1 MSEFLA
7 RGAMGQILEGQTA
20 IVTGAGS
27 ADGIGFAIARRL
39 LRDGPQIAI
48 TSTTER
54 IHERARE
61 LDASSKNE
69 EAGVAD
75 LTEEGGALPIGD
87 MGMNR
92 KGRTDVLVNN
102 AGLAQTARPG
112 EGKTLRE
119 SAY

>member
-7 RGAMGQILEGQTA
+7 RGAMGEILEGQTA

-39 LRDGPQIAI
+39 LRDGAQIAI

-61 LDASSKNE
+61 LDASGKNVVAAFAGLTPAGGGASGAPNGGNE
-69 EAGVAD
+69 SAPLRAPVQKQGGAGV
-75 LTEEGGALPIGD
+75 G
-87 MGMNR
+87 
-92 KGRTDVLVNN
+92 
-102 AGLAQTARPG
+102 
-112 EGKTLRE
+112 
-119 SAY
+119 

>member
-39 LRDGPQIAI
+39 LRDGAQIAI

-61 LDASSKNE
+61 LDASGKNVVAVVVGL
-69 EAGVAD
+69 AG
-75 LTEEGGALPIGD
+75 EGGGGREVPTV
-87 MGMNR
+87 R
-92 KGRTDVLVNN
+92 KPSRPARALVNTP
-102 AGLAQTARPG
+102 AMARTASP
-112 EGKTLRE
+112 
-119 SAY
+119 AP

>member
-39 LRDGPQIAI
+39 LRDGAQIAI

-54 IHERARE
+54 IHERARW
-61 LDASSKNE
+61 
-69 EAGVAD
+69 
-75 LTEEGGALPIGD
+75 
-87 MGMNR
+87 
-92 KGRTDVLVNN
+92 
-102 AGLAQTARPG
+102 
-112 EGKTLRE
+112 
-119 SAY
+119 

>member
-39 LRDGPQIAI
+39 LRDGAHIAI

-61 LDASSKNE
+61 LDESGKNVV
-69 EAGVAD
+69 AIVAD
-75 LTEEGGALPIGD
+75 LTEEGGALRIVEMAMERRGGVDLP
-87 MGMNR
+87 
-92 KGRTDVLVNN
+92 V
-102 AGLAQTARPG
+102 
-112 EGKTLRE
+112 
-119 SAY
+119 

>member
-39 LRDGPQIAI
+39 LRDGAQIAI

-61 LDASSKNE
+61 LDASGKNVVAGF
-69 EAGVAD
+69 AGVIHGRGGGRGGGNGGERRGPGGVAGAKMR
-75 LTEEGGALPIGD
+75 GGA
-87 MGMNR
+87 
-92 KGRTDVLVNN
+92 KG
-102 AGLAQTARPG
+102 GPAR
-112 EGKTLRE
+112 
-119 SAY
+119 AA

>member
-39 LRDGPQIAI
+39 LRDGAQIAI

-61 LDASSKNE
+61 LDASGKNVVAAVE
-69 EAGVAD
+69 DLSAAG
-75 LTEEGGALPIGD
+75 
-87 MGMNR
+87 
-92 KGRTDVLVNN
+92 
-102 AGLAQTARPG
+102 G
-112 EGKTLRE
+112 EGRRGGIWLERRGRGGGRADE
-119 SAY
+119 

>member
-7 RGAMGQILEGQTA
+7 RGAMGEILEGQTA

-39 LRDGPQIAI
+39 LRDGAQIAI

-61 LDASSKNE
+61 LDASGKNAV
-69 EAGVAD
+69 AGVVVVHPGRRAHREVP
-75 LTEEGGALPIGD
+75 LRNERSRRYRPRVRKQARGA
-87 MGMNR
+87 
-92 KGRTDVLVNN
+92 
-102 AGLAQTARPG
+102 AGPPAHG
-112 EGKTLRE
+112 
-119 SAY
+119 

>member
-39 LRDGPQIAI
+39 LRDGAQIAI

-61 LDASSKNE
+61 LDASGKNVV
-69 EAGVAD
+69 AGVA
-75 LTEEGGALPIGD
+75 
-87 MGMNR
+87 
-92 KGRTDVLVNN
+92 
-102 AGLAQTARPG
+102 GLYAERG
-112 EGKTLRE
+112 EGPSVCKEVKRGGRAEALAEETV
-119 SAY
+119 

>member
-39 LRDGPQIAI
+39 LRDGAQIAI

-61 LDASSKNE
+61 LDASGKNVV
-69 EAGVAD
+69 AGVAGLD
-75 LTEEGGALPIGD
+75 QGSGGA
-87 MGMNR
+87 R
-92 KGRTDVLVNN
+92 
-102 AGLAQTARPG
+102 GLAKGMKG
-112 EGKTLRE
+112 EGTGGRLGEKTRRGGTRRP
-119 SAY
+119 

>member
-39 LRDGPQIAI
+39 LRDGAQIAI

-61 LDASSKNE
+61 LDASSKNVV
-69 EAGVAD
+69 AGVAD
-75 LTEEGGALPIGD
+75 LTLGGWAPRILGFVVQRSRRI
-87 MGMNR
+87 
-92 KGRTDVLVNN
+92 DVHVNH
-102 AGLAQTARPG
+102 
-112 EGKTLRE
+112 
-119 SAY
+119 

>member
-1 MSEFLA
+1 MLGRRGQARLECYWMSEFLA

-39 LRDGPQIAI
+39 LRDGAQIAI

-61 LDASSKNE
+61 LDASGKNVVAVVSGSTPE
-69 EAGVAD
+69 RGGV
-75 LTEEGGALPIGD
+75 
-87 MGMNR
+87 R
-92 KGRTDVLVNN
+92 DVAKVM
-102 AGLAQTARPG
+102 
-112 EGKTLRE
+112 
-119 SAY
+119 

>member
-39 LRDGPQIAI
+39 LRDGAQIAI

-61 LDASSKNE
+61 LDASGKNV
-69 EAGVAD
+69 VAVVGGIRQ
-75 LTEEGGALPIGD
+75 EGGGARLG
-87 MGMNR
+87 G
-92 KGRTDVLVNN
+92 KAV
-102 AGLAQTARPG
+102 AGGGARPQPAG
-112 EGKTLRE
+112 HARRARDAGPGQ
-119 SAY
+119 

>member
-39 LRDGPQIAI
+39 LRDGAQIAI

-61 LDASSKNE
+61 LDASGKNVVAAVGGLSQGSGGGRVLGKGGGRE
-69 EAGVAD
+69 GRGGWVWEKTGVGRGGGAG
-75 LTEEGGALPIGD
+75 EGGRSRRG
-87 MGMNR
+87 
-92 KGRTDVLVNN
+92 V
-102 AGLAQTARPG
+102 
-112 EGKTLRE
+112 
-119 SAY
+119 